1 MKYYLRGLGIGI
13 VVTALIMGIATSGK
27 GEKIRNEEIKER
39 AKALGMVEESV
50 VLADSMP
57 EDSEELLET
66 PSPTEAPVET
76 PQPSDEPVETPQPT
90 EEPVQQD
97 DTPQVQDEELEADE
111 PVVDEKPSSQ
121 SIVIVVK
128 NGESSYHV
136 CKKLE
141 EAGLVESASEF
152 DMFLYKNGYDKR
164 INAGTFE
171 IPSDANQ
178 EKVAKILTNLE

>member
-1 MKYYLRGLGIGI
+1 MNLKYYLRGLGIGI
-13 VVTALIMGIATSGK
+13 VVTAFIMGVATRGK
-27 GEKIRNEEIKER
+27 GETISNEEIKER
-39 AKALGMVEESV
+39 AKALGMIEDSV
-50 VLADSMP
+50 VLADSIP
-57 EDSEELLET
+57 ENSEELLET

-76 PQPSDEPVETPQPT
+76 AQPSEEPVETAQPTEKPIEKPQPT
-90 EEPVQQD
+90 
-97 DTPQVQDEELEADE
+97 PQPTKE
-111 PVVDEKPSSQ
+111 PVVDEKPLSDSV
-121 SIVIVVK
+121 VIVVK

-152 DMFLYKNGYDKR
+152 DMFLDKNGYDKR

-171 IPSDANQ
+171 IPSDADQ